1 MTRPGGAGIYD
12 AVVIVSRTL
21 PSGRRAGRAALL
33 LTVAVGLLAAATA
46 VALLLQPPAE
56 AAGPSPSKLW
66 SPKPGVSW
74 QWQLSGRIDTS
85 VRAKVYDI
93 DAEVPRSTVSRL
105 KAQGRR
111 VICYIS
117 AGSFENWRPDAGRF
131 PDSVKGRA
139 LDGWPGERWL
149 DIRQR
154 SVLGPIMARRM
165 DVCRAKGFDGVEAD
179 NVDGYSNPT
188 GFPLT
193 GADQLAYNRMLA
205 RLAHARGLA
214 IGLKNDVEQVRA
226 LQPYFD
232 FAVNEEC
239 VQYEE
244 CGAYRAFVRA
254 GKAVFHAEYEV
265 SPARFCP
272 ISRSVGMSSIRKRYS
287 LGAWRQ
293 TC

>member
-1 MTRPGGAGIYD
+1 M
-12 AVVIVSRTL
+12 IVSRTPSAHL
-21 PSGRRAGRAALL
+21 RSGRSAWW
-33 LTVAVGLLAAATA
+33 LTAAVGLLAVSTVIA
-46 VALLLQPPAE
+46 VQALPRAE
-56 AAGPSPSKLW
+56 AAGPSPRPVW
-66 SPKPGVSW
+66 SPKPGLSW

-93 DAEVPRSTVSRL
+93 DAEVPKSVVSRL
-105 KAQGRR
+105 KKQGRR

-131 PDSVKGRA
+131 PESVKGRA

-154 SVLGPIMARRM
+154 EVLGPIMARRM
-165 DVCRAKGFDGVEAD
+165 DVCRAKGFDAVEAD

-193 GADQLAYNRMLA
+193 GAQQLAYNRMLA

-239 VQYEE
+239 VQYNE

-272 ISRSVGMSSIRKRYS
+272 VSRSIGMSSIRKRYS